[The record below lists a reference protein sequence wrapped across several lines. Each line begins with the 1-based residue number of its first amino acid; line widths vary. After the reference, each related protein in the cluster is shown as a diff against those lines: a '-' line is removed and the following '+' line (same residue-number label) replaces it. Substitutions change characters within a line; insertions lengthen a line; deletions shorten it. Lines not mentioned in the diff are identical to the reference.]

1 MQLNIDERSKK
12 SDIID
17 GCMEYVA
24 HVEASHVDKVT
35 VTRLCLI
42 AMTVGLFA
50 GLAS

>member
-1 MQLNIDERSKK
+1 MQFNIDERSKK

-24 HVEASHVDKVT
+24 HVESNTMDKST

-42 AMTVGLFA
+42 WAVIGLFA